1 MNLTVFSDVDNVHS
15 SGCVDTDDISVV
27 RFIRDHEHWTRDQV
41 FSVLVIDN
49 ERFDRCLAR
58 ARLFPLSESSVR
70 EYIRQ
75 NPFCGAADLLAQ
87 FSLSRTEYDTSYR
100 KIHVDELSRVEERI
114 REEKFSLMNL

>member
-75 NPFCGAADLLAQ
+75 NPTCGAADLLAQ
-87 FSLSRTEYDTSYR
+87 FSLSRSEYEASYQN
-100 KIHVDELSRVEERI
+100 
-114 REEKFSLMNL
+114 KFMSMNYPV